1 MLNAPGHGV
10 APLARAAVTS
20 RLWLALGL
28 ANLVAGV
35 VIALRPDQSFDV
47 AKVAGWSR
55 DWLIHGVNPYP
66 GSTVP
71 TNYPPYALTLLS
83 PLALVPSG
91 LLKIVWAAAS
101 VGLAAAAGW
110 LGLQTIAPERTSR
123 HPARLSMGFFLA
135 WESVRIGLDLGQFT
149 LLALACGLAAVLYQ
163 GKIGRGILLGVAMIK
178 PQVGVAF
185 VLWALLEGSV
195 GALLWATVP
204 AVLGTVLFAA
214 RLAQSPLAVV
224 VLYGNV
230 LRDELGAPGFREGA
244 LELRPL
250 IHDLIS
256 QPTVADAIHLA
267 IVAGSLALLV
277 VVSRRISRDS
287 RVLFLLPLTCVWTLM
302 SVYHPTYDLVLLWPA
317 AVAIAASIADRRP
330 PAAVVGALLAA
341 QLALVVD
348 VPGLWWKLSGRPF
361 PVPDAGWL
369 TAALVHFDRLLV
381 VGVFAALI
389 TLSMRW
395 HPARESVMLPNHP
408 IPVS

>member
-1 MLNAPGHGV
+1 MLNAPGQGV

-47 AKVAGWSR
+47 AKVAGWCR

-66 GSTVP
+66 GSAVP
-71 TNYPPYALTLLS
+71 TNYPPYALTLLA

-91 LLKIVWAAAS
+91 LLKLVWAAAS

-110 LGLQTIAPERTSR
+110 LGLQSIATARTGL
-123 HPARLSMGFFLA
+123 HLARPSIGFFLA

-149 LLALACGLAAVLYQ
+149 LLALVCGLAAVLYQ

-185 VLWALLEGSV
+185 VLWALLEGSLAAV
-195 GALLWATVP
+195 LWATVP
-204 AVLGTVLFAA
+204 AILGTVLFAA
-214 RLAQSPLAVV
+214 RLALSPITVV
-224 VLYGNV
+224 ALYGSV
-230 LRDELGAPGFREGA
+230 LREELVAPGFREGA

-250 IHDLIS
+250 IHDLIP
-256 QPTVADAIHLA
+256 QPTMADAIHLA

-317 AVAIAASIADRRP
+317 AVAIAAWISDRRP
-330 PAAVVGALLAA
+330 QAAVAIALLAV

-361 PVPDAGWL
+361 PAPDDGWL
-369 TAALVHFDRLLV
+369 TAAMMHFDRLLV
-381 VGVFAALI
+381 VGIFAALT
-389 TLSMRW
+389 TLAMRW
-395 HPARESVMLPNHP
+395 RPARESVMLPNQP